1 MAVELPEHYAEL
13 ERVYSRTIG
22 SGLRSLAVTAAESG
36 EGVTTL
42 VVALA
47 KRNRHSGRPTLVV
60 DLNLHRPA
68 LHQRFGLSFIPAVA
82 VGARGMDALPQ
93 VDLGDQLFVIPAS
106 ANRDE
111 ALLLRDATLFKKY
124 LDAWSSQHHEGVVLF
139 DTTPVNG
146 GNKGNIPAERVCK
159 GCAGSILVVLA
170 GKTPASAVRAAL
182 DRLKAEG
189 VTPIGTVLNDRHNAS
204 LAEELRR
211 ESHHFDRFLPGF
223 TQRLRGRIRAS
234 QLLNLET

>member
-13 ERVYSRTIG
+13 ERVYSLTIG
-22 SGLRSLAVTAAESG
+22 LGVRSLAVTAADEG

-47 KRNRHSGRPTLVV
+47 KRNRHSGRSTLVV

-82 VGARGMDALPQ
+82 DGAHGPDALPR
-93 VDLGDQLFVIPAS
+93 VDLGGKLFVMPAP
-106 ANRDE
+106 ANRGE
-111 ALLLRDATLFKKY
+111 AVLLRDSHHFVEY
-124 LDAWSSQHHEGVVLF
+124 LDVWLSQYDVVLF

-146 GNKGNIPAERVCK
+146 SNKGNIPAERVCH

-170 GKTPASAVRAAL
+170 GMTPASAVRAAL
-182 DRLKAEG
+182 DRLKAAG
-189 VTPIGTVLNDRHNAS
+189 VTPLGTVLNDRYNPS

-211 ESHHFDRFLPGF
+211 ETQRFDRLLPGF